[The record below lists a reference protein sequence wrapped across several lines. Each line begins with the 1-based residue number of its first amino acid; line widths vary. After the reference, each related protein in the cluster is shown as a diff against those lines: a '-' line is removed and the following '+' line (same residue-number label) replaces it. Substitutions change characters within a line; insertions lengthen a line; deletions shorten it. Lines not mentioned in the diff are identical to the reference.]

1 MTGPSNA
8 ISTAG
13 GITQSQ
19 LGAAGTA
26 GTESASS
33 LQQMQNLI
41 KPYIS
46 QQTALAGGS
55 RSAATSAAMPVI
67 SQLSGA
73 TNPTLAAIKNSLPP
87 GAAQDKAVADFLSK
101 QSSTIAG
108 TEAGMVQQAPQN
120 LAGMG
125 TTIGGMGLQEL
136 GAQLAGLQGGAQ
148 TNLGAGQMEAAQQQA
163 LLQFFGQLA
172 GAGGMATAASLYKPN
187 SDRRLKRNIKPL
199 KNVLKRLRDIPAVT
213 FDYIDGAANQIGV
226 IAQDVLE
233 EFPQAVGK
241 RPDGMYTVDYGMLAA
256 VALQAVRELAEQ
268 VEDQRKMI
276 AEMEQALSVSA

>member
-1 MTGPSNA
+1 MNGPSKA

-13 GITQSQ
+13 SITNSQ

-26 GTESASS
+26 GAQSQAS
-33 LQQMQNLI
+33 LQQMQDLI

-46 QQTALAGGS
+46 QQTKLATGD

-108 TEAGMVQQAPQN
+108 TESGMVQQAPQN
-120 LAGMG
+120 LAGIG

-163 LLQFFGQLA
+163 LLSFFGQLA
-172 GAGGMATAASLYKPN
+172 GAAGGTKW
-187 SDRRLKRNIKPL
+187 
-199 KNVLKRLRDIPAVT
+199 
-213 FDYIDGAANQIGV
+213 
-226 IAQDVLE
+226 
-233 EFPQAVGK
+233 
-241 RPDGMYTVDYGMLAA
+241 LAA
-256 VALQAVRELAEQ
+256 
-268 VEDQRKMI
+268 
-276 AEMEQALSVSA
+276 

>member
-1 MTGPSNA
+1 MSSGGSNA

-26 GTESASS
+26 GATSAAEQ
-33 LQQMQNLI
+33 QQMQQLI
-41 KPYIS
+41 APLIS
-46 QQTALAGGS
+46 QQTKLATGD
-55 RSAATSAAMPVI
+55 RTAATAAAMPVI

-101 QSSTIAG
+101 QNSTIAG
-108 TEAGMVQQAPQN
+108 TEAGMVQNAPTA
-120 LAGMG
+120 LAGLG
-125 TTIGGMGLQEL
+125 TTIGGMSLQEL

-148 TNLGAGQMEAAQQQA
+148 TNLGAGQMAAAQQQT

-172 GAGGMATAASLYKPN
+172 GAGGAMGAAAIKG
-187 SDRRLKRNIKPL
+187 SDRRLKKNIEPIDG
-199 KNVLKRLRDIPAVT
+199 VLKDLQDIPVVS
-213 FDYIDGAANQIGV
+213 FDYIDGAPDQIGV
-226 IAQDVLE
+226 IAQDVLDK
-233 EFPQAVGK
+233 FPQAVGV

-268 VEDQRKMI
+268 VEEQRKTI
-276 AEMEQALSVSA
+276 SKMEQALAVTA